1 MAVALVAAA
10 AVTVPS
16 ADPSHRC
23 WFSVI
28 LPMPQDRLPLSL
40 GFKVPSAKGGD
51 PSTDAILIFQILF
64 LWMVLKHFNFSCSP
78 PPTRDVG
85 KKGWGGDGPERFF
98 GATLVCVVWKSEV
111 PFTG

>member
-1 MAVALVAAA
+1 MKPREVQVAVALVAVALVAAA

-28 LPMPQDRLPLSL
+28 LTMPQDSLPLSL

-51 PSTDAILIFQILF
+51 PSADAILIFSNPT
-64 LWMVLKHFNFSCSP
+64 FN
-78 PPTRDVG
+78 
-85 KKGWGGDGPERFF
+85 DG
-98 GATLVCVVWKSEV
+98 S
-111 PFTG
+111 